1 MQPFALGKCVP
12 SKLVNFKQTSLLSRT
27 LSSRFTP
34 ICSAHRRPEWR
45 AAEVQE
51 SKLAKM
57 QEYVDTVELNMAKGF
72 IDKAPTCVVDAI
84 RTTVRGITGMLPP
97 QFFEV
102 NVRCQS
108 TSLEQLLL
116 THLLHG
122 FMFKNAMIRLDLK
135 ASLALPSAAEG
146 SASSLMCA
154 ARQQANKLQS
164 EQYAPGTQLTN
175 VHGNVLKWH
184 NDLGTES
191 VPAQQYIQQLEAE
204 ILNLKQQQQQADQ
217 KPPWVPAGQEN
228 MLLKEIQE
236 LGAGAAALTQDA
248 DSDVQAAFR
257 SFVDRQLGP
266 NYAENGSL
274 PICSAEE
281 LAYLL
286 FCTMAVG
293 YNLCSMHVS
302 HGIASSLD
310 IADQGIY

>member
-1 MQPFALGKCVP
+1 ML
-12 SKLVNFKQTSLLSRT
+12 
-27 LSSRFTP
+27 
-34 ICSAHRRPEWR
+34 H
-45 AAEVQE
+45 
-51 SKLAKM
+51 
-57 QEYVDTVELNMAKGF
+57 YVDTVELSMTKGF
-72 IDKAPTCVVDAI
+72 IDKAPSCVVDAI

-122 FMFKNAMIRLDLK
+122 FMFKNAMIRLDMK
-135 ASLALPSAAEG
+135 ASLALPSAAASG
-146 SASSLMCA
+146 SSLMCA
-154 ARQQANKLQS
+154 ARQQAAKLLE

-175 VHGNVLKWH
+175 VQGDVLKWH
-184 NDLGTES
+184 HDLGTQS

-204 ILNLKQQQQQADQ
+204 IRHLKEQQVEE
-217 KPPWVPAGQEN
+217 KPKWLTSGQEN
-228 MLLKEIQE
+228 VLLNEIQE
-236 LGAGAAALTQDA
+236 LGAGAAALTQEA
-248 DSDVQAAFR
+248 DRDVQAAFR
-257 SFVDRQLGP
+257 RFVDRQLGP
-266 NYAENGSL
+266 NYAESGSL
-274 PICSAEE
+274 PVCSAEE

-310 IADQGIY
+310 TAEQSIY